1 MDMKY
6 LFDSNIL
13 IYHLNGHLNQRAGDL
28 ITEALTGV
36 GAYSIISKIE
46 LLGFNQSA
54 NEESKA
60 RLLLS
65 RLQEFP
71 LTEIIVEQTIQIRK
85 VRKIKLPDAVI
96 AATAI
101 VHQLPIVTRNTSD
114 FSSIVGLN
122 CINPFD

>member
-1 MDMKY
+1 MKY

-13 IYHLNGHLNQRAGDL
+13 IYHLNGQINQRGGAL
-28 ITEALTGV
+28 ITEGLAGT

-46 LLGFNQSA
+46 ILGFNQTA
-54 NEESKA
+54 AEESQA

-71 LTEIIVEQTIQIRK
+71 LTNEIVEQTIQIRK
-85 VRKIKLPDAVI
+85 VRRLKLPDAAI

-101 VHQLPIVTRNTSD
+101 VHQLTIVTRNISD
-114 FSSIVGLN
+114 FSAIAGLN
-122 CINPFD
+122 CINPFA